1 MNAKLRTLK
10 RLVEKETGVKI
21 DSVNRSRS
29 ITYPRA
35 IFCKAAKQ
43 IKDESGKYITLEDIG
58 RVIGKGHATVLYNCS
73 NVFPHAYSDE
83 KYRKMYNSL
92 VSAIKETESEEEM
105 LRYVDN
111 MESLYEKLNKSN
123 QSISDLK
130 YKLEMYKAESGKN
143 AEIVDLMK
151 GLNEE
156 ETEEVL
162 EKLRLTTRAIKS
174 RVYR

>member
-1 MNAKLRTLK
+1 MNAKLKTLK
-10 RLVEKETGVKI
+10 RLVEKETGVRI

-35 IFCKAAKQ
+35 VFCKAAKQ
-43 IKDESGKYITLEDIG
+43 IKDRSGKYITLEDIG
-58 RVIGKGHATVLYNCS
+58 RVVGKDHCTVLYNC
-73 NVFPHAYSDE
+73 NNIFPHAYSEE
-83 KYRKMYNSL
+83 KYRKMYNGL
-92 VSAIKETESEEEM
+92 VSAIKETETEEEM
-105 LRYVDN
+105 LKYVDN
-111 MESLYEKLNKSN
+111 MESLYNRLNESH
-123 QSISDLK
+123 QSISELK

-143 AEIVDLMK
+143 AEVVELMK